1 MTKQQTIDLLKA
13 QLPGF
18 YSVEQVIDLISK
30 IEEPQAQAP
39 VNLYDLIEQV
49 CQKVSRRLS
58 NANSCDLVDLS
69 SAEFELSY
77 DNRIELSNVEVY
89 TDSIIEDYVQPA
101 LESVL
106 HDLFPTPEVEEPNA
120 TKEVLGQIEL

>member
-18 YSVEQVIDLISK
+18 YSVEQVIELISK

-39 VNLYDLIEQV
+39 VNLYDVVETV
-49 CQKVSRRLS
+49 CQTVSRKLS
-58 NANSCDLVDLS
+58 HANSGDLVDLD
-69 SAEFELSY
+69 SAEFELDY
-77 DNRIELSNVEVY
+77 NNRVELSNVEVY
-89 TDSIIEDYVQPA
+89 TESIVDDYVQPV

-106 HDLFPTPEVEEPNA
+106 HDYFPAPEVEEPNT

>member
-18 YSVEQVIDLISK
+18 YSVEQVIELISK
-30 IEEPQAQAP
+30 IEEPKAQAP
-39 VNLYDLIEQV
+39 VNLYDLIEEA

-89 TDSIIEDYVQPA
+89 TDSIIEDYVQPV

-106 HDLFPTPEVEEPNA
+106 HDFFPAPEVEESNA

>member
-58 NANSCDLVDLS
+58 NANSCDLLDLS
-69 SAEFELSY
+69 SAEFELDY
-77 DNRIELSNVEVY
+77 NNRIELSNVEVY
-89 TDSIIEDYVQPA
+89 TDSIIEDYVQPV

-106 HDLFPTPEVEEPNA
+106 HDFFPTPEVEESNT
-120 TKEVLGQIEL
+120 TKVIGQIEL